1 MAIYQSEQVLAFLAK
16 ATSEGKVVAHEDQ
29 QPVLY
34 VSQTDGL
41 ILPNGDIHDRGHRF
55 YAWTSVP
62 AAAPKAEPKVEP
74 KAEPEVE
81 PKVEETK
88 VEEPATPAPK
98 TRKPTAKKVAE

>member
-55 YAWTSVP
+55 YAWTSTP
-62 AAAPKAEPKVEP
+62 AAPKAVEPKVEP
-74 KAEPEVE
+74 KVEE
-81 PKVEETK
+81 PKVETQEEVK
-88 VEEPATPAPK
+88 VEPAAAPK
-98 TRKPTAKKVAE
+98 VRKPAAKKAAE